1 MSALRSALLECADRI
16 GRILV
21 AGVAVFLAMRLT
33 EGFLVGLGATVAI
46 AAVLNVLRWGAGR
59 FVERSADE

>member
-1 MSALRSALLECADRI
+1 MSALRSALLECGDRI

-21 AGVAVFLAMRLT
+21 AGVAVFLATHLT

-46 AAVLNVLRWGAGR
+46 AAVLNALRWGAGR